1 MTNENDIALVHLDE
15 ALPEGWETISLDVNV
30 DRNEADTANVGTVL
44 GWGSLVDAAVPGEL
58 VLPNALQEA
67 SVNIQSNAECR
78 GMGSVSEFMV

>member
-1 MTNENDIALVHLDE
+1 MHILIYFRVEFNAVIEMVRDKPWFV
-15 ALPEGWETISLDVNV
+15 
-30 DRNEADTANVGTVL
+30 VL
-44 GWGSLVDAAVPGEL
+44 LACLCTFFVSGVCFGWGSLVDAAVPGEL